1 MDKFVVRSNP
11 PIKVEGM
18 IKTHCMSDAVVGA
31 VVDVNSMC
39 AVFAELRPTA
49 PEEMCLLHERE
60 ISGVPVTALR
70 VIAKTEEG
78 FIGTLIDHFERSI
91 GDTQTLVPHYN
102 EKGFEELE
110 LNSRG
115 EKIAKEHLHDV
126 SEEQSENMLWV
137 TEDVSTDIVNG
148 VCDVLEKRKLSDTK
162 SRNFISVVH
171 FDNALIID
179 DDMVTEKS
187 AVSKNKR
194 RVFRNEFATMCDDVF
209 GRKAIDRNLASFA
222 GIIMSSGL
230 YLVE

>member
-11 PIKVEGM
+11 PIKAEGM
-18 IKTHCMSDAVVGA
+18 IKTHCMSDAIVGA

-78 FIGTLIDHFERSI
+78 FIGTLLDHFTRSLD
-91 GDTQTLVPHYN
+91 DTQALIPHYN

-110 LNSRG
+110 FNTAGKKLEKKRYRDVPFDMVDSVENSPTLWYAHDVEQSLI
-115 EKIAKEHLHDV
+115 EKITNA
-126 SEEQSENMLWV
+126 QSYINMTQWNHA
-137 TEDVSTDIVNG
+137 DI
-148 VCDVLEKRKLSDTK
+148 L
-162 SRNFISVVH
+162 
-171 FDNALIID
+171 D
-179 DDMVTEKS
+179 DDLVTRVS
-187 AVSKNKR
+187 AVSKTKR
-194 RVFRNEFATMCDDVF
+194 RVFRTNFANMCDDVF
-209 GRKAIDRNLASFA
+209 GRKAIDRNLANFA

>member
-78 FIGTLIDHFERSI
+78 FIGTLIDHFHRSF
-91 GDTQTLVPHYN
+91 GDTQTLIPHYN
-102 EKGFEELE
+102 KHGFEELE
-110 LNSRG
+110 FNSAG
-115 EKIAKEHLHDV
+115 KQLEKKHYQDVPFDMVDPVENSHTLWYAHDV
-126 SEEQSENMLWV
+126 DQSLVDQFVKKAPSCVKVTLW
-137 TEDVSTDIVNG
+137 DHADI
-148 VCDVLEKRKLSDTK
+148 L
-162 SRNFISVVH
+162 
-171 FDNALIID
+171 D
-179 DDMVTEKS
+179 DDLVTKVS
-187 AVSKNKR
+187 DVSKNKR
-194 RVFRNEFATMCDDVF
+194 RVFRNNFATMCDDVF

>member
-11 PIKVEGM
+11 PIKAEGM
-18 IKTHCMSDAVVGA
+18 IKTHCMSDAIVGA

-78 FIGTLIDHFERSI
+78 FIGTLLDHFTRSLD
-91 GDTQTLVPHYN
+91 DTQTLIPHYN

-110 LNSRG
+110 FNTAGKQLEKKRYRDVPFDMVDSVENSPTLWYAHDVEQSLI
-115 EKIAKEHLHDV
+115 EKIINA
-126 SEEQSENMLWV
+126 QSYINMTQWNHA
-137 TEDVSTDIVNG
+137 DI
-148 VCDVLEKRKLSDTK
+148 L
-162 SRNFISVVH
+162 
-171 FDNALIID
+171 D
-179 DDMVTEKS
+179 DDLVTRVS
-187 AVSKNKR
+187 AVSKTKR
-194 RVFRNEFATMCDDVF
+194 RVFRTNFANMCDDVF
-209 GRKAIDRNLASFA
+209 GRKAIDRNLANFA

>member
-11 PIKVEGM
+11 PIKAEGM

-78 FIGTLIDHFERSI
+78 FIGTLLDHFTRSL
-91 GDTQTLVPHYN
+91 GDTQSLIPHYN

-110 LNSRG
+110 FNTAGKQLEKKRYRDVPFDMVDSVENSPTLWYAHDVEQSLI
-115 EKIAKEHLHDV
+115 EKIVNA
-126 SEEQSENMLWV
+126 QSCINTTQWNHA
-137 TEDVSTDIVNG
+137 DI
-148 VCDVLEKRKLSDTK
+148 L
-162 SRNFISVVH
+162 
-171 FDNALIID
+171 D
-179 DDMVTEKS
+179 DDLVTRVS
-187 AVSKNKR
+187 AVSKTKR
-194 RVFRNEFATMCDDVF
+194 RVFRTNFANMCDDVF
-209 GRKAIDRNLASFA
+209 GRKTIDRNLANFA

>member
-11 PIKVEGM
+11 PIKAEGM
-18 IKTHCMSDAVVGA
+18 IKTHCMSDAIVGA

-78 FIGTLIDHFERSI
+78 FIGTLLDHFTRSLD
-91 GDTQTLVPHYN
+91 DTQALIPHYN

-110 LNSRG
+110 FNAAGKKLEKKRYRDVPFDMVDSVENSPTLWYAHDVEQSLI
-115 EKIAKEHLHDV
+115 EKIINA
-126 SEEQSENMLWV
+126 QSYINMTQWNHA
-137 TEDVSTDIVNG
+137 DI
-148 VCDVLEKRKLSDTK
+148 L
-162 SRNFISVVH
+162 
-171 FDNALIID
+171 D
-179 DDMVTEKS
+179 DDLVTRVS
-187 AVSKNKR
+187 AVSKTKR
-194 RVFRNEFATMCDDVF
+194 RVFRTNFANMCDDVF
-209 GRKAIDRNLASFA
+209 GRKAIDRNLANFA
-222 GIIMSSGL
+222 GIVMSSGL

>member
-11 PIKVEGM
+11 PIKAEGM
-18 IKTHCMSDAVVGA
+18 IKTHCMSDAIVGA

-78 FIGTLIDHFERSI
+78 FIGTLLDHVARSL
-91 GDTQTLVPHYN
+91 GDTQTLIPHYN

-110 LNSRG
+110 FNTIGKRL
-115 EKIAKEHLHDV
+115 EKKRYQDVPFDMVDSVDTPPTMWYAHDV
-126 SEEQSENMLWV
+126 EKSLIEEFMNTQPYINITQWNHA
-137 TEDVSTDIVNG
+137 DI
-148 VCDVLEKRKLSDTK
+148 L
-162 SRNFISVVH
+162 
-171 FDNALIID
+171 D
-179 DDMVTEKS
+179 DDLVTRVS

-209 GRKAIDRNLASFA
+209 GRKTIDRNLATFA

>member
-11 PIKVEGM
+11 LIKAEGM
-18 IKTHCMSDAVVGA
+18 IKTHCMSDAIVGA

-78 FIGTLIDHFERSI
+78 FIGTLLDHFTRSLD
-91 GDTQTLVPHYN
+91 DTQALIPHYN

-110 LNSRG
+110 FNTVGKKLEKKRYRDAPFDMVDSTDNSPTLWYAHDVEQSLI
-115 EKIAKEHLHDV
+115 EKIMNA
-126 SEEQSENMLWV
+126 QSYINITQWNHA
-137 TEDVSTDIVNG
+137 DI
-148 VCDVLEKRKLSDTK
+148 L
-162 SRNFISVVH
+162 
-171 FDNALIID
+171 D
-179 DDMVTEKS
+179 DDLVTRVS

-209 GRKAIDRNLASFA
+209 GRKTIDRNLATFA

-230 YLVE
+230 YLV